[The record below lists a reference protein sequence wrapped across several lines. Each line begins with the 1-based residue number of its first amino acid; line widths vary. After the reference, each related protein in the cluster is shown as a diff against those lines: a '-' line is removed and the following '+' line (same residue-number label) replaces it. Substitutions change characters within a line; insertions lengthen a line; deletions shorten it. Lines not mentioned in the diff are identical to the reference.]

1 MSNGNVCG
9 PLCPHP
15 SCWKVQRSSKPPKTA
30 ENTRESADSSYE
42 PLPTQSVVNLFE
54 NVLPPSERRIFYEPT
69 ERLPTRTT
77 GSRIPAP
84 QATPAVGDDITLT
97 SLETKRANQIIVHE
111 VFELSDLRSSVG
123 ETFMPTSYLV
133 WHPSKEKPKKPKTR
147 KIIQNPLD
155 VLPPAPPPHTAA
167 SSRQPTRVTRFRK
180 SPSAGYRGLDDLL
193 DLPRDILH
201 QVVGSLSPNDLRDRK
216 RLTSKL
222 LTLVPQLERHSSAV
236 ALAAS
241 RVLTQH
247 KMRIAELQ
255 TSLSETFS
263 RSQTKPTVKLHRSDS
278 AGSSDPD
285 RTTIPVA
292 DVAKMLHKQKDVG
305 RIVLDSNVL
314 ELAPKTEKD
323 EVPERHI
330 VLLKKTPD
338 LDTNTESSLH
348 VFTPETIE
356 AESTE
361 EVELTAREELME
373 KIQWAGETAK
383 VADEDP
389 SPVPPPPS
397 PNALQTSAPS
407 TANNNAAYIFDSD
420 SEHFTISARPP
431 TDLDDISRL
440 QTPKTPSKKDLPAP
454 SNDQSISV
462 SNIMK
467 NAVFA
472 LNVPLDQV
480 DVIAEEDEEGLKN
493 RFAPV

>member
-30 ENTRESADSSYE
+30 ENTKISDDTNYE

-54 NVLPPSERRIFYEPT
+54 DVLPPSERKIFYEPT
-69 ERLPTRTT
+69 ECLPTRTT

-97 SLETKRANQIIVHE
+97 SLETRRANQIIVHE
-111 VFELSDLRSSVG
+111 VFELSDLRSSVV
-123 ETFMPTSYLV
+123 ETFVPTSYLV
-133 WHPSKEKPKKPKTR
+133 WRPSKEKPKKPRPHKPL
-147 KIIQNPLD
+147 QNPLD

-167 SSRQPTRVTRFRK
+167 SSRQPTRVMRYRK
-180 SPSAGYRGLDDLL
+180 SPSAAYRGLDDLL

-201 QVVGSLSPNDLRDRK
+201 EVVGSLSPNDLRDRK
-216 RLTSKL
+216 RLTAKL

-255 TSLSETFS
+255 SSPSDTLS
-263 RSQTKPTVKLHRSDS
+263 RSQTKPTVKLHRSES

-292 DVAKMLHKQKDVG
+292 DVAKMLNKQKDVG
-305 RIVLDSNVL
+305 RIVLDSTVL
-314 ELAPKTEKD
+314 ELAPKVEK
-323 EVPERHI
+323 EEALQEKI
-330 VLLKKTPD
+330 VVIQKTPE

-348 VFTPETIE
+348 VFSPETVE
-356 AESTE
+356 AVSTE
-361 EVELTAREELME
+361 EPVMTRREELLDKME
-373 KIQWAGETAK
+373 WAGEKIK

-407 TANNNAAYIFDSD
+407 TANNNAAYLFDSD

-431 TDLDDISRL
+431 TDLDDVSRL
-440 QTPKTPSKKDLPAP
+440 QTPKTPSKKDVSGQ

-462 SNIMK
+462 GNIMK

-480 DVIAEEDEEGLKN
+480 NVIAEEDEEELKN